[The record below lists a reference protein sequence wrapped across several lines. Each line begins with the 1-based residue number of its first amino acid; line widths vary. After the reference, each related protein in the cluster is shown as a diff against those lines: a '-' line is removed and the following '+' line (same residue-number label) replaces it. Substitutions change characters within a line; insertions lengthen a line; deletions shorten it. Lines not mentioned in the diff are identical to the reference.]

1 MGCNVTPA
9 ATQQAET
16 TTADP
21 RAVRQPET
29 EVKTD
34 RTETGSMMPEKKALD
49 NYFETFYFPLTQIGV
64 Q

>member
-29 EVKTD
+29 VRTD
-34 RTETGSMMPEKKALD
+34 RTETGSIMPEKKALD